1 MSRERRPSTTPGTL
15 ATLGTRPAW
24 LALLALSALSGLT
37 WVLAGPD
44 IDLWPLAYVG
54 LMPLCWTVDRAPTL
68 RRAAL
73 HGWIAGLVA
82 NAGGFS
88 WITELLTRHAHM
100 PWLLGVL
107 ALLLLAAYQALV
119 FLLFAVLVRRIR
131 DVSISAPPAENTATA
146 PRAHALPMVL
156 LAPLAM
162 VTSELVVPFIFP
174 WYLAVSQAW
183 VPPVIQIA
191 ELAGPLGVTAVIAA
205 VNGGLYDVLTAA
217 GWRRRLACAAAA
229 LAVLGGVLGFGW
241 MRMAEIDSVRQA
253 APALRVGLVQS
264 NQPMEGDV
272 DPGALLA
279 DLQRVSAALEARGAE
294 LLVWP
299 ESGYPYGWPRDAR
312 ADAPETS
319 PYRIRRGFTA
329 PLVFGAVTL
338 TEDRE
343 APPHNT
349 ALLLAPGGEIVATY
363 DKIYLL
369 MFGEYIPGLETFPFV
384 RSLLPDAA
392 GHFAA
397 GQEITTFPLTAGGRS
412 YRLGPM
418 ICYEDILPAFG
429 RALARQHPHL
439 LVNLTNDAWFGA
451 SAEPWQHL
459 GLAVFR
465 AVEARADLVRAVN
478 PGVTSFV
485 NAAGRVRA
493 TTYVIDPAVD
503 PRGADGILVETALME
518 AGHTFYARHGDGF
531 GVACAAVTLV
541 LALLWPWFRR
551 RRAGVAQAVARQP
564 ANAGQ

>member
-1 MSRERRPSTTPGTL
+1 VSSERRPSRTPGS
-15 ATLGTRPAW
+15 RPAR

-54 LMPLCWTVDRAPTL
+54 LMPLCWTADRAPTL

-88 WITELLTRHAHM
+88 WITELLTRHADM
-100 PWLLGVL
+100 PLLLAVL
-107 ALLLLAAYQALV
+107 ALLLLAAYQAVV

-131 DVSISAPPAENTATA
+131 DVSISGPSAVENTAA
-146 PRAHALPMVL
+146 ASRAHAALPMVL

-191 ELAGPLGVTAVIAA
+191 ELTGPLGVTAVIAA

-241 MRMAEIDSVRQA
+241 MRIAEIDSLRQA

-264 NQPMEGDV
+264 NQPMGGDV
-272 DPGALLA
+272 DPGAQLA
-279 DLQRVSAALEARGAE
+279 DLQRVSAALEAQGAE

-299 ESGYPYGWPRDAR
+299 ESGYPYAWPRAAR

-338 TEDRE
+338 SEDRE

-349 ALLLAPGGEIVATY
+349 ALLLAPSGEIVATY

-412 YRLGPM
+412 YRLGPL

-429 RALARQHPHL
+429 RALAGQHPHL

-459 GLAVFR
+459 ALAVFR

-485 NAAGRVRA
+485 DAAGRVRA

-503 PRGADGILVETALME
+503 PRGADGIVVETALME
-518 AGHTFYARHGDGF
+518 AGHTFYARHGEGF
-531 GVACAAVTLV
+531 GVACAAVTLI
-541 LALLWPWFRR
+541 LALVWSWLRR
-551 RRAGVAQAVARQP
+551 RRAGVAQAVAREP
-564 ANAGQ
+564 ASARQ

>member
-1 MSRERRPSTTPGTL
+1 VSSERRPSGTP
-15 ATLGTRPAW
+15 GTRPAR
-24 LALLALSALSGLT
+24 LALLALSALSGLS

-54 LMPLCWTVDRAPTL
+54 LMPLCWAVDRAPTL

-73 HGWIAGLVA
+73 YGWIAGLVA
-82 NAGGFS
+82 NTGGFS

-100 PWLLGVL
+100 PWLLAVL
-107 ALLLLAAYQALV
+107 ALLLLAAYQAVV

-131 DVSISAPPAENTATA
+131 DVSSSGPPAAGNTAA
-146 PRAHALPMVL
+146 PRAPAAPLPMVL

-174 WYLAVSQAW
+174 WYLAVVQAW

-191 ELAGPLGVTAVIAA
+191 ELTGPLGVTAVIAA

-241 MRMAEIDSVRQA
+241 MRMAEIDSLRQA

-264 NQPMEGDV
+264 NQPMEGHV
-272 DPGALLA
+272 DPGAQLA
-279 DLQRVSAALEARGAE
+279 DLQRVSAALEAKGAE

-338 TEDRE
+338 SEDRE

-349 ALLLAPGGEIVATY
+349 ALLLAASGEIVATY
-363 DKIYLL
+363 DKIHLL

-397 GQEITTFPLTAGGRS
+397 GEEITTFPLTAGGRS
-412 YRLGPM
+412 HRLGPM

-429 RALARQHPHL
+429 RTLARQHPHL

-459 GLAVFR
+459 ALAVFR

-485 NAAGRVRA
+485 DAAGRVRA

-518 AGHTFYARHGDGF
+518 AGHTFYARYGDGF

-541 LALLWPWFRR
+541 LALLWPWLRQ
-551 RRAGVAQAVARQP
+551 RRAGRAASGPRSEKRRTV
-564 ANAGQ
+564 G

>member
-1 MSRERRPSTTPGTL
+1 VSSARSD
-15 ATLGTRPAW
+15 TRAAR
-24 LALLALSALSGLT
+24 LALLALSALSGLS

-44 IDLWPLAYVG
+44 IDLWLLGYAG
-54 LMPLCWTVDRAPTL
+54 LVPLCWAIDRAPTP

-88 WITELLTRHAHM
+88 WITELLTRHAAM
-100 PWLLGVL
+100 PWILGAL
-107 ALLLLAAYQALV
+107 ALLLLAAYQGLV
-119 FLLFAVLVRRIR
+119 FLLFAVLVRRVR
-131 DVSISAPPAENTATA
+131 DVPRGSAAA
-146 PRAHALPMVL
+146 PLPMVL

-174 WYLAVSQAW
+174 WYLAVVQAW

-191 ELAGPLGVTAVIAA
+191 ELTGPLGVTAVIAA
-205 VNGGLYDVLTAA
+205 VNGGLYDALTAPGA
-217 GWRRRLACAAAA
+217 RRRVACAAAA
-229 LAVLGGVLGFGW
+229 LAVLGAVLGFGW
-241 MRMAEIDSVRQA
+241 MRMAAIDARRAA
-253 APALRVGLVQS
+253 APVLRVGLVQS
-264 NQPMEGDV
+264 NQPMEIEV
-272 DPGALLA
+272 DPGAQLA
-279 DLQRVSAALEARGAE
+279 DLQRVSADLEARGAE

-299 ESGYPYGWPRDAR
+299 ESGYPYAWPRDAR

-329 PLVFGAVTL
+329 PLIFGAVTL
-338 TEDRE
+338 SEDRA

-349 ALLLAPGGEIVATY
+349 ALLLAPDDAIVATY

-369 MFGEYIPGLETFPFV
+369 MFGEYIPGLEIFPFV

-397 GQEITTFPLTAGGRS
+397 GQEITTFPLDVAGQPR
-412 YRLGPM
+412 RLGPM
-418 ICYEDILPAFG
+418 ICYEDILPGFG
-429 RALARQHPHL
+429 RTLARLHPHL

-459 GLAVFR
+459 ALAVFR

-478 PGVTSFV
+478 PGVTAFV
-485 NAAGRVRA
+485 DAAGRVRA

-503 PRGADGILVETALME
+503 PRGADGILVETALVE
-518 AGHTFYARHGDGF
+518 AGHTFYARYGDGF
-531 GVACAAVTLV
+531 GLACAAVTLA
-541 LALLWPWFRR
+541 LALVWPWLRR
-551 RRAGVAQAVARQP
+551 RRAAAAHARPREPGGPEQ
-564 ANAGQ
+564 

>member
-1 MSRERRPSTTPGTL
+1 MSSERRSD
-15 ATLGTRPAW
+15 TRAAR
-24 LALLALSALSGLT
+24 LALLALSALSGLS

-44 IDLWPLAYVG
+44 IDLWPLGYVG
-54 LMPLCWTVDRAPTL
+54 LVPLCWAVERAPTL

-88 WITELLTRHAHM
+88 WITELLTRHADM
-100 PWLLGVL
+100 PWILGAL
-107 ALLLLAAYQALV
+107 ALLLLAAYQAVV

-131 DVSISAPPAENTATA
+131 DVSRGAPASAAA
-146 PRAHALPMVL
+146 PRAHRAPLPMVL

-174 WYLAVSQAW
+174 WYLAVVQAW

-191 ELAGPLGVTAVIAA
+191 ELTGPLGVTAVIAV
-205 VNGGLYDVLTAA
+205 VNGGLYDLVTAA
-217 GWRRRLACAAAA
+217 GRRRRVACAAAA
-229 LAVLGGVLGFGW
+229 VAVLGGVLGFGW
-241 MRMAEIDSVRQA
+241 MRMAEIDARRQA

-264 NQPMEGDV
+264 NQSMEGGG
-272 DPGALLA
+272 DPGAQLA
-279 DLQRVSAALEARGAE
+279 DLQRVSAALEAQGAE

-299 ESGYPYGWPRDAR
+299 ESGYPYAWPRAAP

-338 TEDRE
+338 SEDRA

-349 ALLLAPGGEIVATY
+349 ALLLAPGGEIAAMY

-397 GQEITTFPLTAGGRS
+397 GQEITTFPITVRGQPH
-412 YRLGPM
+412 RLGPM
-418 ICYEDILPAFG
+418 ICYEDILPGFG

-439 LVNLTNDAWFGA
+439 LVNLTNDAWFGD

-459 GLAVFR
+459 ALSVFR

-478 PGVTSFV
+478 PGVTAFV
-485 NAAGRVRA
+485 DAAGRVRA

-503 PRGADGILVETALME
+503 PRGADGIVVETALME
-518 AGHTFYARHGDGF
+518 AGHTFYARYGDGF
-531 GVACAAVTLV
+531 GYACAAVTLA
-541 LALLWPWFRR
+541 LALAWPWSRR
-551 RRAGVAQAVARQP
+551 RRAGAAHAQARAAAPEQ
-564 ANAGQ
+564 